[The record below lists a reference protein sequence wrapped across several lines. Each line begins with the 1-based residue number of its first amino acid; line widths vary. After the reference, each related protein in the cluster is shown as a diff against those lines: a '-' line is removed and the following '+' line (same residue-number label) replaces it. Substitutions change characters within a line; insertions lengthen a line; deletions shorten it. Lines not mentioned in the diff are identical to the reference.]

1 MNIPVE
7 ELSFETK
14 EMLREAVTV
23 MKANR
28 GDSSKELLDL
38 NRLEEKLKRLQTE
51 YEEKQEAYNN
61 KKILDKNFSE
71 ISQQYDFDN
80 RTSFRNY
87 NKKKKI
93 RV

>member
-1 MNIPVE
+1 MNTPVE

-38 NRLEEKLKRLQTE
+38 NRLEEKLKRLKT
-51 YEEKQEAYNN
+51 
-61 KKILDKNFSE
+61 
-71 ISQQYDFDN
+71 
-80 RTSFRNY
+80 
-87 NKKKKI
+87 
-93 RV
+93 